1 MTKYLGFSAYYPLDS
16 LNFFSMVIK
25 DLIND
30 RKTNENVNINPLY
43 TNEFFLLVS
52 YYKLGIVHCTFL
64 GMSGYNFRKI
74 LYFLSEN
81 IIYLNKQ

>member
-30 RKTNENVNINPLY
+30 RKNNENVNIKPLY

-52 YYKLGIVHCTFL
+52 YNKLGIVHCTCL
-64 GMSGYNFRKI
+64 GVSGYTFQKL
-74 LYFLSEN
+74 LYSFV
-81 IIYLNKQ
+81 